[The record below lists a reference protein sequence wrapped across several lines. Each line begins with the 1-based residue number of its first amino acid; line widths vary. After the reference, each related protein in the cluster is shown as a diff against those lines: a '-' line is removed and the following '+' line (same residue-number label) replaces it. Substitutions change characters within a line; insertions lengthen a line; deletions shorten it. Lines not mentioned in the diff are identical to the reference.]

1 MRANRYATLR
11 RMTTHIVLAISHPH
25 GAAATPGTPTYW
37 FAIGLLAG
45 MAVVWWTPG
54 FVKTLVIIF
63 DLVAL
68 GWSAVIL
75 HWADKGSGRWV
86 WIAIPFLLLGMF
98 IGVIN
103 GLKHLGSSE
112 YRGRLTNVRKNGGWV

>member
-1 MRANRYATLR
+1 MLGNWYATLL
-11 RMTTHIVLAISHPH
+11 RMTTHIVLAISHPQ